1 MGIHERRSEL
11 VRVDEERRAHARA
24 KSLIEFVGVRRGS
37 RNALTEMVAV
47 LGGVY
52 GVVAREDVIEFD
64 NRRRVSWRVED
75 DDDDDSDIGC

>member
-64 NRRRVSWRVED
+64 NRRRVSWRVEE

>member
-1 MGIHERRSEL
+1 M
-11 VRVDEERRAHARA
+11 DEERRAHARA

-47 LGGVY
+47 VGGVY

>member
-1 MGIHERRSEL
+1 MGIHERSSEL
-11 VRVDEERRAHARA
+11 MRVEDERRAHARA
-24 KSLIEFVGVRRGS
+24 KSLMEFVGVRSGS

-52 GVVAREDVIEFD
+52 DVAAREDVIEFD

>member
-11 VRVDEERRAHARA
+11 VRVDEERRAQARA

-75 DDDDDSDIGC
+75 DDDDSDIGC

>member
-11 VRVDEERRAHARA
+11 VRVEEERRAHARA
-24 KSLIEFVGVRRGS
+24 KSLMEFVGVRRGS